1 MGPPGLIK
9 AVLSLVALSGQSL
22 IPRPQALYPLGGL
35 GATVAANSPFA
46 CIDTEEFM
54 DFLASPEFWL
64 ALGQIIIIDILLGGD
79 NAVVI
84 ALACRKLPPAQRTKG
99 IIWGTAGAIIL
110 RVILI
115 AFAMTLL
122 ALPFLKFVG
131 ALLLVWIGIKLLAPD
146 EEGHGDVQGSDKLLA
161 AIKTIIVADLVM
173 SVDNVIAIAG
183 AAQNAGEHQFLLV
196 VLGLLI
202 SIPIIVWGSQ
212 LVIKLMERFPFII
225 TFGGMLLGWIAGG
238 MLVTDP
244 AFLNVNIVEW
254 MPKWGSVDEKG
265 LAVISDTMYW
275 TSHIAGALL
284 VLLAGKIIVARRA
297 AAAPAEQQG

>member
-1 MGPPGLIK
+1 MDL
-9 AVLSLVALSGQSL
+9 
-22 IPRPQALYPLGGL
+22 
-35 GATVAANSPFA
+35 
-46 CIDTEEFM
+46 
-54 DFLASPEFWL
+54 DFLTHTPFWI

-84 ALACRKLPPAQRTKG
+84 ALACRKLPPEQRRKG

-146 EEGHGDVQGSDKLLA
+146 EDGHGDVQGSDKLLA

-183 AAQNAGEHQFLLV
+183 AAQNAGEHSFLLV

-212 LVIKLMERFPFII
+212 LVIKLMERFPLII
-225 TFGGMLLGWIAGG
+225 TAGGMLLGWIAGG

-244 AFLNVNIVEW
+244 VFANPDKWQW
-254 MPKWGSVDEKG
+254 MVKLPQTDLIRYGASV
-265 LAVISDTMYW
+265 
-275 TSHIAGALL
+275 AGALL
-284 VLLAGKIIVARRA
+284 VLAAGKFIMSRRA
-297 AAAPAEQQG
+297 AAAPAEQH

>member
-1 MGPPGLIK
+1 MDL
-9 AVLSLVALSGQSL
+9 
-22 IPRPQALYPLGGL
+22 
-35 GATVAANSPFA
+35 
-46 CIDTEEFM
+46 
-54 DFLASPEFWL
+54 DFLTHAPFWV

-122 ALPFLKFVG
+122 ALPFLKFIG
-131 ALLLVWIGIKLLAPD
+131 ALLLVWIGVKLIAPD
-146 EEGHGDVQGSDKLLA
+146 EEGHDNIQGSDKLLA

-183 AAQNAGEHQFLLV
+183 AAQSSGEHQLLLV
-196 VLGLLI
+196 SLGLLI

-212 LVIKLMERFPFII
+212 LVIKLMDRFPLII
-225 TFGGMLLGWIAGG
+225 VLGGMLLGWIAGG
-238 MLVTDP
+238 MLVSDP
-244 AFLNVNIVEW
+244 VFANTEKWLW
-254 MPKWGSVDEKG
+254 MPKLEQSNALIYGAHV
-265 LAVISDTMYW
+265 V
-275 TSHIAGALL
+275 GALL
-284 VLLAGKIIVARRA
+284 VLALGKYIASRRPKPA
-297 AAAPAEQQG
+297 AHA

>member
-1 MGPPGLIK
+1 M
-9 AVLSLVALSGQSL
+9 
-22 IPRPQALYPLGGL
+22 
-35 GATVAANSPFA
+35 
-46 CIDTEEFM
+46 EF
-54 DFLASPEFWL
+54 LTSPEFWV

-110 RVILI
+110 RVVLI

-122 ALPFLKFVG
+122 NLPFLKVVG
-131 ALLLVWIGIKLLAPD
+131 AILLVWIGVKLLAPD
-146 EEGHGDVQGSDKLLA
+146 EDGHGSVAESDKLLA

-183 AAQNAGEHQFLLV
+183 AAQNAGDHSLLLV

-212 LVIKLMERFPFII
+212 LVIKLMERFPVII
-225 TFGGMLLGWIAGG
+225 TAGGMLLGWIAGG
-238 MLVTDP
+238 MLVSDP
-244 AFLNVNIVEW
+244 ALANPDKWQW
-254 MPKWGSVDEKG
+254 MFKLEQ
-265 LAVISDTMYW
+265 SDTLKYAA
-275 TSHIAGALL
+275 SVAGALL
-284 VLLAGKIIVARRA
+284 VLVVGKAIVAQRGKT
-297 AAAPAEQQG
+297 APAQHG

>member
-1 MGPPGLIK
+1 
-9 AVLSLVALSGQSL
+9 
-22 IPRPQALYPLGGL
+22 
-35 GATVAANSPFA
+35 
-46 CIDTEEFM
+46 M

-131 ALLLVWIGIKLLAPD
+131 AILLVWIGVKLLAPD

-183 AAQNAGEHQFLLV
+183 AAQNAGEHSFLLV
-196 VLGLLI
+196 VLGLWSL
-202 SIPIIVWGSQ
+202 PLL
-212 LVIKLMERFPFII
+212 LVPPVLSADAV
-225 TFGGMLLGWIAGG
+225 LYADLGWIVHQGQNPYLVGLTGAGG
-238 MLVTDP
+238 PYAPHVDP
-244 AFLNVNIVEW
+244 PW
-254 MPKWGSVDEKG
+254 
-265 LAVISDTMYW
+265 
-275 TSHIAGALL
+275 AGGGVAYPPLALL
-284 VLLAGKIIVARRA
+284 INAAVRDTKGKLEDRAAVRKALGADAIVGTYCRASRHDGMTAAEIGARLSITPATARQRITRARKALAGCRRA
-297 AAAPAEQQG
+297 GTSESEAG

>member
-1 MGPPGLIK
+1 M
-9 AVLSLVALSGQSL
+9 
-22 IPRPQALYPLGGL
+22 
-35 GATVAANSPFA
+35 
-46 CIDTEEFM
+46 EF
-54 DFLASPEFWL
+54 LTSPEFWV

-84 ALACRKLPPAQRTKG
+84 ALACRKLPPTQRTKG

-122 ALPFLKFVG
+122 NLPFLKFVG
-131 ALLLVWIGIKLLAPD
+131 AILLVWIGIKLLAPD
-146 EEGHGDVQGSDKLLA
+146 EEGHGDVAGSDKLFA

-183 AAQNAGEHQFLLV
+183 AAQNAGDHSLLLV

-225 TFGGMLLGWIAGG
+225 VAGGMLLGWIAGG

-244 AFLNVNIVEW
+244 AFVNPDRWTWV
-254 MPKWGSVDEKG
+254 PKLGTVDEKG
-265 LAVISDTMYW
+265 MAVISDSLYW
-275 TSHIAGALL
+275 AAHVVGALL
-284 VLLAGKIIVARRA
+284 VLIVGKAIASRRTA
-297 AAAPAEQQG
+297 AVPHG

>member
-1 MGPPGLIK
+1 MGPLGLIK
-9 AVLSLVALSGQSL
+9 AVLSLLALSGQSL

-54 DFLASPEFWL
+54 DFFASPEFWL

-99 IIWGTAGAIIL
+99 IIWGTAGAIVL

-131 ALLLVWIGIKLLAPD
+131 ALLLVWIGVKLLAPD

-202 SIPIIVWGSQ
+202 SIPMIV
-212 LVIKLMERFPFII
+212 
-225 TFGGMLLGWIAGG
+225 TAGGMLLGWIAGG

-244 AFLNVNIVEW
+244 AFSNPDKWQW
-254 MPKWGSVDEKG
+254 MLKLPQTDMIKYGASV
-265 LAVISDTMYW
+265 
-275 TSHIAGALL
+275 AGALL

>member
-1 MGPPGLIK
+1 M
-9 AVLSLVALSGQSL
+9 
-22 IPRPQALYPLGGL
+22 
-35 GATVAANSPFA
+35 T
-46 CIDTEEFM
+46 IDVEDFM
-54 DFLASPEFWL
+54 DFLTSPEFWV

-110 RVILI
+110 RVVLI

-122 ALPFLKFVG
+122 NLPFLKFVG
-131 ALLLVWIGIKLLAPD
+131 AILLVWIGVKLLAPD
-146 EEGHGDVQGSDKLLA
+146 EDGHGEVAGSDKLLA

-183 AAQNAGEHQFLLV
+183 AAQNAGDHSFLLV

-212 LVIKLMERFPFII
+212 LVIKLMERFPIII
-225 TFGGMLLGWIAGG
+225 TAGGMLLGWIAGG

-244 AFLNVNIVEW
+244 VFANPDKWQW
-254 MPKWGSVDEKG
+254 MLKIAQTDTIRYAASV
-265 LAVISDTMYW
+265 
-275 TSHIAGALL
+275 AGALL
-284 VLLAGKIIVARRA
+284 VLVIGKAVLARRKQGEGASA
-297 AAAPAEQQG
+297 AH

>member
-1 MGPPGLIK
+1 
-9 AVLSLVALSGQSL
+9 
-22 IPRPQALYPLGGL
+22 
-35 GATVAANSPFA
+35 
-46 CIDTEEFM
+46 M
-54 DFLASPEFWL
+54 DFLTSPEFWV

-110 RVILI
+110 RVVLI

-122 ALPFLKFVG
+122 NVPFLKLVG
-131 ALLLVWIGIKLLAPD
+131 AILLVWIGIKLIAPD
-146 EEGHGDVQGSDKLLA
+146 EDGHGDIEGSDKLFA

-183 AAQNAGEHQFLLV
+183 AAQNAGEHSLLLV

-202 SIPIIVWGSQ
+202 SIPIIVWGST
-212 LVIKLMERFPFII
+212 LVIKLMARFPVII
-225 TFGGMLLGWIAGG
+225 VAGGMLLGWIAGG

-244 AFLNVNIVEW
+244 AFVNPDKWTW
-254 MPKWGSVDEKG
+254 MPKLGSVDEKG
-265 LAVISDTMYW
+265 LAVISDTLYW
-275 TSHIAGALL
+275 SAHIVGALL
-284 VLLAGKIIVARRA
+284 VLAVGKFVASRQK
-297 AAAPAEQQG
+297 PAEEAGA

>member
-1 MGPPGLIK
+1 
-9 AVLSLVALSGQSL
+9 
-22 IPRPQALYPLGGL
+22 
-35 GATVAANSPFA
+35 
-46 CIDTEEFM
+46 M
-54 DFLASPEFWL
+54 DFLTSPEFWV

-110 RVILI
+110 RVVLI

-122 ALPFLKFVG
+122 NLPFLKFVG
-131 ALLLVWIGIKLLAPD
+131 AILLVWIGVKLLAPD
-146 EEGHGDVQGSDKLLA
+146 EDGHGEVAGSDRLLA

-183 AAQNAGEHQFLLV
+183 AAQNAGEHSFLLV

-212 LVIKLMERFPFII
+212 LVIKLMERFPMII
-225 TFGGMLLGWIAGG
+225 TAGGMLLGWIAGG

-244 AFLNVNIVEW
+244 VFANPDKWQW
-254 MPKWGSVDEKG
+254 MLKIAQTDTIRYAASV
-265 LAVISDTMYW
+265 
-275 TSHIAGALL
+275 AGALL
-284 VLLAGKIIVARRA
+284 VLVIGKAVLARRKQGDGASA
-297 AAAPAEQQG
+297 AH